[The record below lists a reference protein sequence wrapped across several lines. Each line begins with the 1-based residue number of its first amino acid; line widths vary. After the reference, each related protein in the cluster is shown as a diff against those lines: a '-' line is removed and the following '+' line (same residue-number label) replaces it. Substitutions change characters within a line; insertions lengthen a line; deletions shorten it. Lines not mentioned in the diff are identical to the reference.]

1 MATAAG
7 NTQQQLYDAVAALTR
22 CLDRHSK
29 PTTRELKVKL
39 SLEGYNALRSKLNV
53 ARPLL

>member
-7 NTQQQLYDAVAALTR
+7 NTQQQLYDAVATLTR

-29 PTTRELKVKL
+29 PTARELKVKL

-53 ARPLL
+53 VRPVL